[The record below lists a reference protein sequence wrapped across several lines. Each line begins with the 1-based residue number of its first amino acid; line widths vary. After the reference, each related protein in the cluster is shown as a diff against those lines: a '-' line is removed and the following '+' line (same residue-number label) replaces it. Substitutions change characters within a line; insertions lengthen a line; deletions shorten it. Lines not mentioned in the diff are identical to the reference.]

1 VAKLGITAAA
11 RLVAQSAGGGSTRLP
26 VLSSQAPLVLR
37 RTADA
42 VYLVGGAAGPL
53 GGDDLTLNIDVR
65 DGATLRIR
73 TAAATIALPGND
85 GAESVLRVHATVGA
99 GGRLEYLPEPVV
111 VSDGARHRIELN
123 VGLAT
128 DAALLL
134 RDEIVLGRHGERGG
148 SCVARL
154 RVDQDGA
161 PLLRQELAISG
172 ADEISLGPAVLAG
185 HRAVGS
191 LLVVEPGRQRAV
203 GTGRKW
209 QPSAAQHVAVMP
221 LARHG
226 VLVSVLADDA
236 LPLRKLLDAANLE
249 GDRAGEF
256 RYL

>member
-1 VAKLGITAAA
+1 GD
-11 RLVAQSAGGGSTRLP
+11 GMTRLP

-53 GGDDLTLNIDVR
+53 GGDDLTLDIEVR

-85 GAESVLRVHATVGA
+85 GGESVLRVHAAVGA

-111 VSDGARHRIELN
+111 VADGARHRVELN
-123 VGLAT
+123 VRLAAG
-128 DAALLL
+128 AALLL
-134 RDEIVLGRHGERGG
+134 RDEIILGRHGERGG

-154 RVDQDGA
+154 VTDLDGS
-161 PLLRQELAISG
+161 PLLRHELAISG
-172 ADEISLGPAVLAG
+172 ADEVSLGPAILAG
-185 HRAVGS
+185 HRAAGS
-191 LLVVEPGRQRAV
+191 LLAVDPGRQLAV
-203 GTGRKW
+203 DPGRGW
-209 QPSAAQHVAVMP
+209 QPSGAWNAAVMP

-236 LPLRKLLDAANLE
+236 LTLRQLLDAANLTL
-249 GDRAGEF
+249 R
-256 RYL
+256 RSS